1 MCAPPFGPSR
11 RTFATL
17 TPYRGR
23 RALRVTPCG
32 SRSLAA
38 AGASEKSGGQQLSHP
53 RNVKLWRP
61 PRPAAIGPACDVSRS
76 TVTWGLGPLAARRSG
91 IRRSRRRRL
100 ATGTGKGSAASQQA
114 PPRAA
119 FRAAARSG
127 VFWLLSRQ
135 SYGTLFCSS
144 SLSPRISALLFVPAR
159 AQQRLKRR
167 LCRNP
172 HAFAGGRP
180 ATTFSGWFAG
190 GLRPRL
196 S

>member
-1 MCAPPFGPSR
+1 MQNCVCAAFRSVAPDLRDPDALSGSP
-11 RTFATL
+11 
-17 TPYRGR
+17 
-23 RALRVTPCG
+23 ALRVTPCG

-76 TVTWGLGPLAARRSG
+76 TVTWGLGPLAPRRSG

-119 FRAAARSG
+119 LRAAARSG

-144 SLSPRISALLFVPAR
+144 SLSPRISALLLFLRAPKLDLFVREAG
-159 AQQRLKRR
+159 AMALASRR
-167 LCRNP
+167 F
-172 HAFAGGRP
+172 HEAFVNANN
-180 ATTFSGWFAG
+180 A
-190 GLRPRL
+190 
-196 S
+196 